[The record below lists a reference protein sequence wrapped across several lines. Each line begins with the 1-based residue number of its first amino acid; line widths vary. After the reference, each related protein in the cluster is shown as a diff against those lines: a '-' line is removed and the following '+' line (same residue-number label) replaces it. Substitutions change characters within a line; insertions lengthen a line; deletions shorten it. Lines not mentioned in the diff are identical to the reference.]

1 LTHSTNTQT
10 KLTVDHGTW
19 AA

>member
-10 KLTVDHGTW
+10 KLTADHGTW